1 MAKHYAI
8 CENMCLEEAY
18 SKKEIDE
25 KMSDIVII
33 EIEAKDEYGYG
44 GEYLEN
50 FEAGNIA
57 DYFVKSIMVE
67 DPNRHIRYTGKQP
80 AVSTNKGD
88 IKTLDVLVVK
98 LRDSSNEIS
107 VEYHFDT
114 QVSQSDPVTF
124 KVMIVLQNKKGAKKY
139 EYAG

>member
-1 MAKHYAI
+1 MTKHYAI
-8 CENMCLEEAY
+8 CENMCLEEVY
-18 SKKEIDE
+18 SKKEMDE
-25 KMSDIVII
+25 KMSDIVIV
-33 EIEAKDEYGYG
+33 EIEVKGAYGYG
-44 GEYLEN
+44 QEYLEN

-57 DYFVKSIMVE
+57 DYYVKSVMIE
-67 DPNRHIRYTGKQP
+67 DPNRHIRYTEKQP
-80 AVSTNKGD
+80 VVSTNEGN
-88 IKTLDVLVVK
+88 IKTLDVLAVK
-98 LRDSSNEIS
+98 LRDSSNNIS

>member
-8 CENMCLEEAY
+8 CENMCLEEVY
-18 SKKEIDE
+18 SKKEMDE
-25 KMSDIVII
+25 KMSDIVIV
-33 EIEAKDEYGYG
+33 EIEERDAYGYG
-44 GEYLEN
+44 QEYLEN

-57 DYFVKSIMVE
+57 DYYVKSVMIE
-67 DPNRHIRYTGKQP
+67 DPNRHIRYTEKQP
-80 AVSTNKGD
+80 VVSTNEGN
-88 IKTLDVLVVK
+88 IKTLDVLAVK
-98 LRDSSNEIS
+98 LRDSSNKIS
-107 VEYHFDT
+107 IEYRFDT